1 MIATAFA
8 QTSPSDLLL
17 YDFSAVSLQTAT
29 NTPAA
34 APLLLSKVWRSD
46 GALLILL
53 NKASLTGMRKA
64 STRSSQSCTMIL
76 FFPGL

>member
-34 APLLLSKVWRSD
+34 ACFCFQKHGEAMVR
-46 GALLILL
+46 
-53 NKASLTGMRKA
+53 
-64 STRSSQSCTMIL
+64 C
-76 FFPGL
+76 